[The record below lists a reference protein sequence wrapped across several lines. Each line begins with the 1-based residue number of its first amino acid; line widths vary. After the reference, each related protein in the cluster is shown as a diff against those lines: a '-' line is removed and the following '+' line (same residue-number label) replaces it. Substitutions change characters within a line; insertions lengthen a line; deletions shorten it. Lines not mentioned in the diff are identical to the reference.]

1 MSASYIIPSS
11 PNLLIDRYGLQ
22 SAAPANIAM
31 INHLQDTIAAVA
43 PATIIG
49 AHLNHPMGQP
59 PSIGIIAKNQAVP
72 CPAGCDCT
80 IGRDITCFTISN
92 FATGKYM
99 IILSTPAAKGFD
111 VLIAPL
117 SDARQN
123 IGVEVISPTQVIVS
137 TYDIPTAAYVN
148 NAFKN
153 TYIQFQLWN

>member
-1 MSASYIIPSS
+1 MSITNNIKSGFRRLTNVNAWA
-11 PNLLIDRYGLQ
+11 NLADVNQ
-22 SAAPANIAM
+22 
-31 INHLQDTIAAVA
+31 AVA
-43 PATIIG
+43 QAVPYTIVG

-59 PSIGIIAKNQAVP
+59 PTIGIIAKNQAVP

>member
-1 MSASYIIPSS
+1 MSVNYIIPTS
-11 PNLLIDRYGLQ
+11 PNLFIERYGLQ

-31 INHLQDTIAAVA
+31 LNHLQDVIASVA
-43 PATIIG
+43 PAVIIG

-59 PSIGIIAKNQAVP
+59 PSFSIIS
-72 CPAGCDCT
+72 DCACQT
-80 IGRDITCFTISN
+80 DCCCGEKDVICITISN

-99 IILSTPAAKGFD
+99 ITMSTPAAKGFD

-137 TYDIPTAAYVN
+137 TYDIVGAAYID

-153 TYIQFQLWN
+153 TYVQFMLWN